1 MQERSIEA
9 LQANRD
15 GNGSEAWRD
24 KEGVCVNLYRL
35 A

>member
-1 MQERSIEA
+1 MQERSIEQS
-9 LQANRD
+9 QASHD